1 MFMFGVPEAKRIKRS
16 EFLAADNTSDGSKNS
31 SREASPSH
39 PEDHQLQVEVDYGFE
54 YDFISPPED
63 IQQPKLLNTIP
74 ISDMRPGK
82 KEDEDDDSQEATFQ
96 FRLFTI
102 TNNKSSA
109 LPPSPS
115 GGQHVHQTIRLSPTP
130 EPTALIGEVSLEKA
144 CFIRPRRPDSFHF
157 TSALPEAK
165 QSLLKS
171 QFADVALSTLD
182 VLLNA
187 STTKWPGAA
196 VPWRVINLT
205 LANPPKKVAQPG
217 RRSQP
222 TFKAHP
228 RPRPSKKRRILLRRQ
243 LVAKSEATKQQKL
256 SDEAEREKR
265 TRRNRE
271 KKVKR
276 KEREKQKKQAG
287 GAESNPVVSGSGTT
301 TAVAGP

>member
-16 EFLAADNTSDGSKNS
+16 EFLGADNTSHGSKNS
-31 SREASPSH
+31 SRQASPSH

-63 IQQPKLLNTIP
+63 TQQRGNP
-74 ISDMRPGK
+74 ISDIEPGE
-82 KEDEDDDSQEATFQ
+82 KEDEDGREATFQ
-96 FRLFTI
+96 FRLFTK
-102 TNNKSSA
+102 TTNKSSA
-109 LPPSPS
+109 LPSGS
-115 GGQHVHQTIRLSPTP
+115 GGHHVHQAIRLSSTP
-130 EPTALIGEVSLEKA
+130 EPTALTDEVSLENA
-144 CFIRPRRPDSFHF
+144 GFIRPRRPDSYHF

-171 QFADVALSTLD
+171 QFADVAMSTLD

-196 VPWRVINLT
+196 VPWRVINVT
-205 LANPPKKVAQPG
+205 LANSPKKVAQPL
-217 RRSQP
+217 RLSQP
-222 TFKAHP
+222 TLKARPQP

-243 LVAKSEATKQQKL
+243 LAAKSEAKQQQKL

-276 KEREKQKKQAG
+276 KQREKQKKKASE
-287 GAESNPVVSGSGTT
+287 AESNPVVTVTGTT
-301 TAVAGP
+301 TTVAGP